1 MNQINHNA
9 KSEQHEDNNAS
20 SPLVATFFDEDSSTF
35 SYVVT
40 DPSSNNCAVV
50 DSVLDF
56 DYASGGISYQG
67 ADAIIAYIEKRGL
80 KLEWLIETHVH
91 ADHLSAAP
99 YIQEKLGG
107 KIGIS
112 EKITIVQD
120 TFGVIFNADTQF
132 ARWRCWHFIR
142 FDSTHSRA
150 TGCNTH
156 LSVPRLPAGWS
167 RTRISNNGGRRAESQ
182 HSHRCKSQQGKLRCI
197 ARSA

>member
-99 YIQEKLGG
+99 YIQAV
-107 KIGIS
+107 S
-112 EKITIVQD
+112 Y
-120 TFGVIFNADTQF
+120 
-132 ARWRCWHFIR
+132 
-142 FDSTHSRA
+142 
-150 TGCNTH
+150 TH
-156 LSVPRLPAGWS
+156 LTLP
-167 RTRISNNGGRRAESQ
+167 TRRFV
-182 HSHRCKSQQGKLRCI
+182 
-197 ARSA
+197 